1 MKKIKFK
8 KKYIFLTI
16 LAVILI
22 TAFVAFWRSMCSRT
36 DIAFV
41 NYQVT
46 SLGEISKANDNNFI
60 RLSEEKLDNID
71 DWDNYDVVLISGMGI
86 RMTEEQRT
94 KIQELADNGLKIL
107 TTAATNPANNIVSID
122 EWDAD
127 SLKQYMSAGGRKNYR
142 NFLNYLRNEVDGKL
156 FFTHEVEPVEEREAQ
171 LLYHPDVKDP
181 EAEEHSF
188 LSIKDYDQYLS
199 EKGLMKE
206 GAPRILITGMMGDAT
221 DLIQQLEATGNVV
234 YATRDAAT
242 LVKTHS
248 IDSISPAAIINMAH
262 GRMGDYMVN
271 YLREQ
276 NIPLFSTVNV
286 NRMTADWEADKQG
299 MQGGFFSQSIIVP
312 EIDGM
317 IRPFVLF
324 AIREGKDGLPEAYTI
339 PERLE
344 TFVDAV
350 NRHIHLKSLA
360 NKDKKVA
367 IVYFKGPGSN
377 ALTAS
382 GLEVTV

>member
-156 FFTHEVEPVEEREAQ
+156 FFTHEVEPVEERKAQ

-199 EKGLMKE
+199 ENGLMKE

-221 DLIQQLEATGNVV
+221 DLIERLEATGNVV
-234 YATRDAAT
+234 YATRDLAT
-242 LVKTHS
+242 LIRTRCWVRMRP
-248 IDSISPAAIINMAH
+248 ISP
-262 GRMGDYMVN
+262 
-271 YLREQ
+271 
-276 NIPLFSTVNV
+276 
-286 NRMTADWEADKQG
+286 
-299 MQGGFFSQSIIVP
+299 
-312 EIDGM
+312 
-317 IRPFVLF
+317 
-324 AIREGKDGLPEAYTI
+324 
-339 PERLE
+339 
-344 TFVDAV
+344 
-350 NRHIHLKSLA
+350 
-360 NKDKKVA
+360 
-367 IVYFKGPGSN
+367 
-377 ALTAS
+377 S
-382 GLEVTV
+382 G